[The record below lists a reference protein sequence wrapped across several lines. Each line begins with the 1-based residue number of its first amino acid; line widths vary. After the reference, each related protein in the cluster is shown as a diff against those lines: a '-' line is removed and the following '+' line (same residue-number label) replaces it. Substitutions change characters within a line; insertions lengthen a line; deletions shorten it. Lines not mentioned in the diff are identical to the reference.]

1 MKLIKWLIAFSLAT
15 FTIFTL
21 RGQSVDITPSDYW
34 SLPKQQELYVPIV
47 SSTLVDTN
55 TYCVYSKIEHIGDRC
70 VNDWRGFNRMVE
82 EPYSGV
88 VVTNV
93 TNKETHQSYSRD
105 NYTYNFLGH
114 ISTSVGVKLSEMSIS
129 KFRVEYESDTRTD
142 NWTVG
147 GLVSFY
153 TLRYYYV
160 GVRPE
165 VFGRFY
171 FVPNTSGEGVFVQ
184 GRLGWGRF
192 WGENKIPFGGFGFGF
207 DVGNKIIVIG
217 NDHDYSNSFTL
228 TPMAGVQAYPGPDGL
243 SPVSW
248 VWQLR
253 FGYQFGGGR
262 R

>member
-1 MKLIKWLIAFSLAT
+1 MKFIKWLIAFSLAT
-15 FTIFTL
+15 FTVFTL
-21 RGQSVDITPSDYW
+21 RGQSVDLVPNKYW
-34 SLPKQQELYVPIV
+34 SLPKQELYVPV
-47 SSTLVDTN
+47 MSSTLVDTN
-55 TYCVYSKIEHIGDRC
+55 TYCVYGKVEHIGDRC
-70 VNDWRGFNRMVE
+70 VNDWRGFNRMIE
-82 EPYSGV
+82 EPYSGIK
-88 VVTNV
+88 VTNV
-93 TNKETHQSYSRD
+93 THKETHQSYRRD

-114 ISTSVGVKLSEMSIS
+114 ASVSVGAKLSEMSIS
-129 KFRVEYESDTRTD
+129 KFRVEYETDTKTE
-142 NWTVG
+142 NWTFG
-147 GLVSFY
+147 GLISFY
-153 TLRYYYV
+153 TLKYYYV

-165 VFGRFY
+165 VFARFY
-171 FVPNTSGEGVFVQ
+171 FVPNTSGEGAFVQ

-192 WGENKIPFGGFGFGF
+192 WGENKIPFGGIGFGL
-207 DVGNKIIVIG
+207 DVGKKIIVIG